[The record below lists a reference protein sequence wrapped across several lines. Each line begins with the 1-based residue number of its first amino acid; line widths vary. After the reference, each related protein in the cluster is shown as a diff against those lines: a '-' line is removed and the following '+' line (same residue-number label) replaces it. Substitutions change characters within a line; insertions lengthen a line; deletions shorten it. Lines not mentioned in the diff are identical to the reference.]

1 MLRGERQCG
10 SNIDYIAL
18 TVGSF
23 SRATGRRD
31 NRRKLT
37 GSPMISLTKP
47 IFFSRASVVGRA
59 PAGAAA
65 VPEAPAVFKSS
76 QSIAEFR
83 DTCQA
88 FSLHTPQ
95 RFLHLELDIVNRCN
109 IQCVMCY
116 HSLEATRVPIV
127 YLDVDVFA
135 SAAASILP
143 HASHLSLSLGNEPL
157 MSPHFEAMLK
167 IVSAYQVPHV
177 NFFTNGLLITDK
189 KIAAMVDYGV
199 TQICISVDGATA
211 ATYNGIRRGGDFDDL
226 VRNVERLVHLRD
238 SAHSRT
244 PRVRFDVVMMRR
256 NIRELPDIV
265 RLAARLGVE
274 QMSFRHM
281 VSFEGLDME
290 HESLFHAKTLSNYWL
305 GSALEAAAQWG
316 LEVQTRP
323 ALFDAEASPDAPAQ
337 ALATKLPTPY
347 CPFPFFHLSM
357 GPGGHVLPCPH
368 SHGEAPYG
376 QVTATTPMDTIWLN
390 DQFNTLR
397 NRILRFDPPDMCQR
411 CPFLASVYPNSEAL
425 FATRKH

>member
-1 MLRGERQCG
+1 M
-10 SNIDYIAL
+10 
-18 TVGSF
+18 T
-23 SRATGRRD
+23 
-31 NRRKLT
+31 
-37 GSPMISLTKP
+37 SLTKP
-47 IFFSRASVVGRA
+47 VFWRRTGTASGL
-59 PAGAAA
+59 PAAKDSATGEVATFARHH
-65 VPEAPAVFKSS
+65 
-76 QSIAEFR
+76 SIAEFR
-83 DTCQA
+83 DACLP
-88 FSLHTPQ
+88 FGMHTSQ

-143 HASHLSLSLGNEPL
+143 YASHLSLSLGNEPL
-157 MSPHFEAMLK
+157 MSPHFEDMLK
-167 IVSAYQVPHV
+167 IASAYKVPHV
-177 NFFTNGLLITDK
+177 NFFTNGLLINDK

-211 ATYNGIRRGGDFDDL
+211 STYNGIRRGGDFDDL
-226 VRNVERLVHLRD
+226 VRNVERLIHLRGLAQ
-238 SAHSRT
+238 SAT

-256 NIRELPDIV
+256 NVRELPAIV

-281 VSFEGLDME
+281 VSFAGLDME

-305 GSALEAAAQWG
+305 GSALEAAAQLG

-323 ALFDAEASPDAPAQ
+323 AFFDDEATDTASAR
-337 ALATKLPTPY
+337 ATATELPTPY

-376 QVTATTPMDTIWLN
+376 QVSAATPMDTIWLN
-390 DQFNTLR
+390 DKFTALR

-411 CPFLASVYPNSEAL
+411 CPYLASQYPNSEAL